1 MEQSVLAVR
10 PAVSAAQVM
19 DAPVVEA
26 AGVAI
31 I

>member
-1 MEQSVLAVR
+1 MEPSALAAL